1 MIQAMSVDGG
11 DDRYLDADTCVHKKK
26 DIPTHPVLFWFLLV
40 FLLLL
45 LGESSLFCPKASLR
59 LCRVC
64 RSGLV
69 LLCASSGKF
78 NKRLGWGKR
87 KRKRRRRRRST
98 RRSER
103 KKAKEKSQVMVS
115 HTHSNTVSRTATTT
129 TVAACVAIYLPI
141 VVRAPSNPPLVRH
154 RPMCCTPRRISLGRL
169 RSREKVEG

>member
-1 MIQAMSVDGG
+1 MSV

-45 LGESSLFCPKASLR
+45 LGELSLFCPKASLR

-87 KRKRRRRRRST
+87 KRKDGEDGEAQEGAKGKKQRR
-98 RRSER
+98 
-103 KKAKEKSQVMVS
+103 KAKS
-115 HTHSNTVSRTATTT
+115 
-129 TVAACVAIYLPI
+129 
-141 VVRAPSNPPLVRH
+141 
-154 RPMCCTPRRISLGRL
+154 
-169 RSREKVEG
+169 